1 MKQRLELEL
10 DMITD
15 LSPLELASKIAP
27 LVQEAIETVKKS
39 PVLCHAKV
47 DSIKIASTARSYR
60 KISRRHDR
68 QTREICFTHHFYVDR
83 ALVVVQC

>member
-27 LVQEAIETVKKS
+27 LVQEAIETIKKS
-39 PVLCHAKV
+39 
-47 DSIKIASTARSYR
+47 
-60 KISRRHDR
+60 
-68 QTREICFTHHFYVDR
+68 
-83 ALVVVQC
+83 LVVCPV

>member
-27 LVQEAIETVKKS
+27 LVQEAIETIKKS
-39 PVLCHAKV
+39 LGTELEFDIFIVLDGRTVRFVMEPV
-47 DSIKIASTARSYR
+47 
-60 KISRRHDR
+60 
-68 QTREICFTHHFYVDR
+68 
-83 ALVVVQC
+83 